1 LSRYDALNE
10 LVGNDAATWILHDLA
25 TDAAIKE
32 GLPKRGFFSPEDA
45 KRFRD
50 DNQGSNVA
58 LNQDEEGSQL
68 WEKVPQPDNELLK
81 HSAVDPSQYEGG
93 TIEEQVANLME
104 KRSFSEDGKGDGWVI
119 YSRNTEY
126 EGDGT
131 WLKVFFKDGKVSKTD
146 MFDEE
151 PQNVLETRLGFDGL
165 HSFTQ
170 AFGD

>member
-1 LSRYDALNE
+1 MKKQMQQEEQERRERLTSVASR
-10 LVGNDAATWILHDLA
+10 
-25 TDAAIKE
+25 K
-32 GLPKRGFFSPEDA
+32 KRA
-45 KRFRD
+45 K
-50 DNQGSNVA
+50 A
-58 LNQDEEGSQL
+58 
-68 WEKVPQPDNELLK
+68 
-81 HSAVDPSQYEGG
+81 DPSQYEGG

-104 KRSFSEDGKGDGWVI
+104 KRSFSEDGKGNDWVI

-126 EGDGT
+126 ADDGT
-131 WLKVFFKDGKVSKTD
+131 WLKVFFKDGKVTKTD